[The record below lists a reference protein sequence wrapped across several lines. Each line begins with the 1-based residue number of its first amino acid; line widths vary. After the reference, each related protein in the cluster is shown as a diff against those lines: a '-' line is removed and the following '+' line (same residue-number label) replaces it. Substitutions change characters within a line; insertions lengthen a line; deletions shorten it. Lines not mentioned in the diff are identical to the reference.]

1 MGERSALLQS
11 QVRKE
16 PNWHLLCDGLIGREK
31 RRLFSQM
38 WAYPDTRQPLRFSFH
53 RFNDFENS
61 RNVFVP
67 LHDLR
72 CSPLSKSRELKTHPN
87 SRLE

>member
-1 MGERSALLQS
+1 MGVHAALGRGWQLGGEERSSRARFARNQ
-11 QVRKE
+11 
-16 PNWHLLCDGLIGREK
+16 IGTFSVTVSSRQREK
-31 RRLFSQM
+31 RRLYSQM

-67 LHDLR
+67 LHD
-72 CSPLSKSRELKTHPN
+72 
-87 SRLE
+87 